1 MSNKN
6 FYFTDP
12 LIGQGLPVLTKNGA
26 IAKKRLADYIEKLL
40 LERNYTPL
48 ATPHIGNLAL
58 FEKSGHYP
66 YYKESMFPLIYEHV
80 KDGQPNPYDRF
91 VLKPMNCPFHIMA
104 YKDMGVVSYKEL
116 PVKFYEFGQVY
127 RNEDSGAL
135 NGLLRLRS
143 FTQDDGHLFCMMNQ
157 IHEVMEECIVLVR
170 IICEKFGLKV
180 VAKYSKRGD
189 NKEKYIGDGASWG
202 AAEDV
207 MRSVC
212 YKNFGDDYQMDVGGA
227 AFYGPKIDFAA
238 KDAMGREWQLGTI
251 QLDFNLPKR
260 FDLHFIDNDGSQQ
273 VPVLIHRALLG
284 SLERFLAI
292 LLENDCLHE
301 HLQPF
306 NMGMIWIGGG
316 KDYFDL
322 IVSES
327 KRRVHVYPTIIEMPN
342 NLKEAM
348 AKLFSKGISN
358 IVIIGKKEEEAQTVN
373 FNKTAFSHEE
383 YFDHASRKFT
393 L

>member
-1 MSNKN
+1 MKN

-66 YYKESMFPLIYEHV
+66 YYKDSMYPLIQTLK
-80 KDGQPNPYDRF
+80 KDGSFAQ
-91 VLKPMNCPFHIMA
+91 VEESLALKPMNCPFHIMA

-143 FTQDDGHLFCMMNQ
+143 FTQDDGHLFCTMSQ
-157 IHEVMEECIVLVR
+157 IHEIMEECIVLVR
-170 IICEKFGLKV
+170 TICDKFGLKV

-189 NKEKYIGDGASWG
+189 NTEKYIGPVDNWG
-202 AAEDV
+202 AAEDIL
-207 MRSVC
+207 RSVC
-212 YKNFGDDYQMDVGGA
+212 FKNFGDDYQTDVGGA
-227 AFYGPKIDFAA
+227 AFYGPKIDFVA
-238 KDAMGREWQLGTI
+238 KDKLNREWQLGTI
-251 QLDFNLPKR
+251 QLDFNLPER
-260 FDLHFIDNDGSQQ
+260 FDLQFVDSDGSRQQ
-273 VPVLIHRALLG
+273 PVLIHRALLG

-292 LLENDCLHE
+292 LLENDCLHL

-306 NMGMIWIGGG
+306 NMGVIWIGEHAPYY
-316 KDYFDL
+316 KDL
-322 IVSES
+322 VNWI
-327 KRRVHVYPTIIEMPN
+327 KLRGIYPTVIEQPKH
-342 NLKEAM
+342 LSEAM
-348 AKLFSKGISN
+348 SQLYNKGISN
-358 IVIIGKKEEEAQTVN
+358 IVIIGKKEETHRMVN
-373 FNKTAFSHEE
+373 FNKQDYAPHAFLEHISNT
-383 YFDHASRKFT
+383 FT